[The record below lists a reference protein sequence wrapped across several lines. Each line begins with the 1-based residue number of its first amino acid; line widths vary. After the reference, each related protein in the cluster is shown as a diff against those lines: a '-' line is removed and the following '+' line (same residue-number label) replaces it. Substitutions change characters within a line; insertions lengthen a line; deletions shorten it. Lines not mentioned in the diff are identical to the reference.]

1 MTVVSVSVSVVRCGG
16 GISFSGRFGG
26 SFAQI
31 MSIMMTIRISVS
43 VTVIS
48 VSITM
53 TIVSVTISVPRCSF
67 GFRSGFW
74 GSCRFGGSS
83 WFSIGGSLTQIMS
96 ITVAI
101 SVISVMTITMA
112 IISVVGISFGC
123 YHSGKG

>member
-1 MTVVSVSVSVVRCGG
+1 MTVAVVVSVVRCGG

-31 MSIMMTIRISVS
+31 MSIMTIRISVS
-43 VTVIS
+43 MSVIS

-53 TIVSVTISVPRCSF
+53 TVVSVTVSVPRCGF

-74 GSCRFGGSS
+74 GSGSFGS

-96 ITVAI
+96 IMMTVSVISVAI
-101 SVISVMTITMA
+101 SVMSITMA

-123 YHSGKG
+123 YHGGKG